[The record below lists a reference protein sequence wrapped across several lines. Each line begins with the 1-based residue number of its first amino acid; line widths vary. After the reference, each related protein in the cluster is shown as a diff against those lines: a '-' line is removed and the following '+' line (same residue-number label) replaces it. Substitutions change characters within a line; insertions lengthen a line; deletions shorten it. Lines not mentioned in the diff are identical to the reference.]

1 MILIQKNNKLHLL
14 KRLSV
19 RKYIKKINIKKKT
32 TIKDIANVLN
42 ISAAAVSKALNDDS
56 RISKKTKKAVR
67 QVAKNLNYQPNHL
80 ASALRKGKSKLVGV
94 IVPRTNSNFF
104 SSVIQNIEEVLNK
117 EGYNIIITQSN
128 ESYKKEC
135 ANIDTLLFTQVDGII
150 ASMANETVDLE
161 YYEKIKAKG
170 IPLILFDRGEND
182 LNVDYIG
189 INDYDS
195 SHIIVEHLVKQGC
208 KRIAHIGGYKRTRI
222 FNNRIRGYIDALS
235 KHKLPLDNELL
246 IESSLTIEDGKK
258 QMLQLLKLENRPD
271 AVYIASDYAAL
282 GALQL
287 LNEQKIRVPQD
298 IALVGF
304 GDEPFTSMTTPS
316 ISSINQHSAK
326 IGKQAALTFL
336 SYTTKKTIEQTLNK
350 IILDAELVIRD
361 SSNIRNNYKHIN
373 SIQNQ
378 K

>member
-1 MILIQKNNKLHLL
+1 LNP
-14 KRLSV
+14 
-19 RKYIKKINIKKKT
+19 KKKT

-42 ISAAAVSKALNDDS
+42 ISPAAVSKALHDDS
-56 RISKKTKKAVR
+56 RISAKTKKAVK

-80 ASALRKGKSKLVGV
+80 ASALRSGKSHLVGV

-150 ASMANETVDLE
+150 ASMANETVDLKH
-161 YYEKIKAKG
+161 YEKIKAKG

-189 INDYDS
+189 INDYES
-195 SHIIVEHLVKQGC
+195 SHMIVEHLVKQGC

-222 FNNRIRGYIDALS
+222 FNNRIRGYIDALK
-235 KHKLPLDNELL
+235 KHNLPLDDELL
-246 IESSLTIEDGKK
+246 IESNLTTEDGRAKM
-258 QMLQLLKLENRPD
+258 QQLLSLEHKPD
-271 AVYIASDYAAL
+271 AVYVAGDYAAL
-282 GALQL
+282 GALQV
-287 LNEQKIRVPQD
+287 LNEEGIRIPRD

-304 GDEPFTSMTTPS
+304 GDEPFTAMVTPS
-316 ISSINQHSAK
+316 ISSINQHSAE
-326 IGKQAALTFL
+326 IGKLAAKTFL
-336 SYTTKKTIEQTLNK
+336 SHAKKKIVKQKLNK
-350 IILDAELVIRD
+350 LILDAQLVVRG
-361 SSNIRNNYKHIN
+361 SSEK
-373 SIQNQ
+373 S
-378 K
+378 

>member
-1 MILIQKNNKLHLL
+1 MIRIINTLHLL
-14 KRLSV
+14 KRLS
-19 RKYIKKINIKKKT
+19 KDIKKLNTKKKT

-42 ISAAAVSKALNDDS
+42 ISAAAVSKALHDDS
-56 RISKKTKKAVR
+56 RISKKTKKAVK

-80 ASALRKGKSKLVGV
+80 ASALRKGKSNLVGV

-128 ESYKKEC
+128 ESFKKEC
-135 ANIDTLLFTQVDGII
+135 NNIDTLLFTQVDGII
-150 ASMANETVDLE
+150 ASMANETIDLE
-161 YYEKIKAKG
+161 FFEKAKANG

-189 INDYDS
+189 INDYES
-195 SHIIVEHLVKQGC
+195 SHVIVEHLVNQGR
-208 KRIAHIGGYKRTRI
+208 KRIAHIGGYRHTRI
-222 FNNRIRGYIDALS
+222 FNNRIRGYLDALK

-246 IESSLTIEDGKK
+246 IESSLTIEDGRHKMMELLELKK
-258 QMLQLLKLENRPD
+258 RPD

-287 LNEQKIRVPQD
+287 LNELQIKVPED

-304 GDEPFTSMTTPS
+304 GNEPFTSMVTPTITS
-316 ISSINQHSAK
+316 IDQHSEE

-336 SYTTKKTIEQTLNK
+336 NYKDKKSIKQSLNK
-350 IILDAELVIRD
+350 IILDAELVVRE
-361 SSNIRNNYKHIN
+361 SSAPK
-373 SIQNQ
+373 
-378 K
+378 